1 MADRRMFGGAGA
13 FLAGFAVVVLFGKVI
28 FPAITDTA
36 DVPNGLYLQ
45 GIVVGLLYSLIAI
58 GLVLIYR
65 TNRIINFA
73 QGELGAFAA
82 VLAAELFTVYEVPYV
97 LAILAGL
104 AAAIVTSLIV
114 EFGIIR
120 RFRNAPRLILTVAT
134 IGVAQILG
142 ALELAVP
149 GWLEGDVA
157 ATQFSTKL
165 ESPWGVSFE
174 FGNVNFTADHFIV
187 LIVGPVVLIGLA
199 LFFRFTRYGIA
210 SRAAAENAERA
221 RLLGVRV
228 SRVSLIVWVMAGL
241 LSAITAILRAP
252 ILGFQL
258 GAIAG
263 QGLILRALA
272 AAVIARMESLPIAVV
287 ASLVITMAEQTIFF
301 SFGST
306 GPVDGFLL
314 GVIVVALLLQRNRLG
329 RVDQGASTW
338 RAVQEIRRTPREL
351 RKLPQIRNAQ
361 LAIVAFIALVASV
374 IPFFLSASDT
384 SLASA
389 ILIYAMVG
397 ISLVM
402 LTGWS
407 GNVSLGHWALVGIG
421 AMLAGK
427 LVTRAVAPAEPP
439 NFFVVLLLAGLAG
452 AVAAVLIGLP
462 ALRIRGLFLGVTT
475 LAFAVAA
482 QSWILQW
489 EILTPVGAIVRP
501 SVLGIDVTSEF
512 AFYYVCLIGL
522 ILAIFAGR
530 NVRRTRLG
538 RNFIALRDNEMH
550 AQAFGVR
557 PISAK
562 LSAFALSGF
571 FAALAGGLL
580 AYHQQALRADRFA
593 AEYSLA
599 IFSMVVIGGM
609 GSMTGAVI
617 GAVYVRSIQFYMS
630 NEYQFLATGF
640 GMLALLMV
648 FPGGLGEIVFRV
660 RDRFLRSFASRRKIV
675 VPSLVADKRTD
686 EAAQAPPPEALVGA
700 SELP

>member
-1 MADRRMFGGAGA
+1 MLDRRVLNGAGA
-13 FLAGFAVVVLFGKVI
+13 FLGGFAVVVLFGKVLL
-28 FPAITDTA
+28 PVLADTTA
-36 DVPNGLYLQ
+36 VPNGLYLQ
-45 GIVVGLLYSLIAI
+45 GLVVGLLYSLIAI
-58 GLVLIYR
+58 GLVLVYR

-82 VLAAELFTVYEVPYV
+82 VLAAELFTVHHVPYV
-97 LAILAGL
+97 FAVLAGL
-104 AAAIVTSLIV
+104 GAAIVTSLIV

-120 RFRNAPRLILTVAT
+120 RFRNAPRLILTVVT
-134 IGVAQILG
+134 IGAAQILG
-142 ALELAVP
+142 GLELALP
-149 GWLEGDVA
+149 GWIEGDVA
-157 ATQFSTKL
+157 ASQFETRL
-165 ESPWGVSFE
+165 QSPWGISFG
-174 FGNVNFTADHFIV
+174 FGGVEFTADHFIV
-187 LIVGPVVLIGLA
+187 LVVGPAVLIALA
-199 LFFRFTRYGIA
+199 LFFRYTRYGIA

-228 SRVSLIVWVMAGL
+228 SRVSLIVWGLAGL

-287 ASLVITMAEQTIFF
+287 ASIGITMAEQTLFF
-301 SFGST
+301 SFGRT

-314 GVIVVALLLQRNRLG
+314 GVIVVALLIQRNRLG
-329 RVDQGASTW
+329 RVDPGASTW

-351 RKLPQIRNAQ
+351 RRLPQVRNTQAAVVGAFG
-361 LAIVAFIALVASV
+361 LVVLIV
-374 IPFFLSASDT
+374 PFFLSAANT

-407 GNVSLGHWALVGIG
+407 GNVSLGHWAFVGIG

-427 LVTRAVAPAEPP
+427 LVTRVVPPASPP
-439 NFFVVLLLAGLAG
+439 NFFLVLLIAGLAG

-482 QSWILQW
+482 HSWILQW

-501 SVLGIDVTSEF
+501 KVLGIDVTSEF
-512 AFYYVCLIGL
+512 AFYYVCVIGL
-522 ILAIFAGR
+522 MLAMFAGR

-538 RNFIALRDNEMH
+538 RNFIALRDNETH
-550 AQAFGVR
+550 AQAFGIR

-562 LSAFALSGF
+562 ISAFALSGF

-580 AYHQQALRADRFA
+580 AYHQQSLRYDRFT
-593 AEYSLA
+593 AEFSLA
-599 IFSMVVIGGM
+599 IFAMVVIGGM
-609 GSMTGAVI
+609 GSMTGAII
-617 GAVYVRSIQFYMS
+617 GAVYVRSIQFYLP

-640 GMLALLMV
+640 GMLVLLML

-660 RDRFLRSFASRRKIV
+660 RDRLLRRFADKRNIT
-675 VPSLVADKRTD
+675 VPSLVADRRVQEVAKP
-686 EAAQAPPPEALVGA
+686 APELVGA
-700 SELP
+700 GEVIVP

>member
-1 MADRRMFGGAGA
+1 MRRRRSIAGVGAA
-13 FLAGFAVVVLFGKVI
+13 VAGFVVVVFSGKVLL
-28 FPAITDTA
+28 PAFANTTA
-36 DVPNGLYLQ
+36 VPNGLYLQ
-45 GIVVGLLYSLIAI
+45 GLVVGLLYALLAI

-73 QGELGAFAA
+73 QGELGAFSA
-82 VLAAELFTVYEVPYV
+82 VLAAELFTVYHVPYV
-97 LAILAGL
+97 VAVLAGL
-104 AAAIVTSLIV
+104 AAAVVSSAIV

-120 RFRNAPRLILTVAT
+120 RFRKAPRLILTVAT

-142 ALELAVP
+142 ALELGIP
-149 GWLEGDVA
+149 LLLQRGTTS
-157 ATQFSTKL
+157 ATFRTGLK
-165 ESPWGVSFE
+165 SPWGLGFT

-187 LIVGPVVLIGLA
+187 LVVGPAVLVALA

-210 SRAAAENAERA
+210 ARGAAENAERA
-221 RLLGVRV
+221 RLLGIPV
-228 SRVSLIVWVMAGL
+228 SRVSLIVWCVAGL
-241 LSAITAILRAP
+241 LSAVTAILRAP

-272 AAVIARMESLPIAVV
+272 AAVIARMESLPIAVG
-287 ASLVITMAEQTIFF
+287 AALVITMAEQTLFF
-301 SFGST
+301 SFGRT

-314 GVIVVALLLQRNRLG
+314 AVIVVALLLQRNRIG

-338 RAVQEIRRTPREL
+338 RAVQEIRRVPREL
-351 RKLPQIRNAQ
+351 RRLPQVRLAQ
-361 LAIVAFIALVASV
+361 AGVLAAVGAVVLVV
-374 IPFFLSASDT
+374 PFFLTAGKT

-407 GNVSLGHWALVGIG
+407 GNVSLGQWALVGIG
-421 AMLAGK
+421 AMVAGK
-427 LVTRAVAPAEPP
+427 IVTSVVGDGPQP
-439 NFFVVLLLAGLAG
+439 NFFLVLLIAGLCG
-452 AVAAVLIGLP
+452 AVAAVVIGLP

-475 LAFAVAA
+475 LAFAVTAN
-482 QSWILQW
+482 SWFLQW
-489 EILTPVGAIVRP
+489 KIITPVGAIVRP
-501 SVLGIDVTSEF
+501 KLFGVIDITSEF
-512 AFYYVCLIGL
+512 SFYYVCVIGL
-522 ILAIFAGR
+522 LLALFAGR

-538 RNFIALRDNEMH
+538 RSFIALRDNELH
-550 AQAFGVR
+550 AQALGVR

-580 AYHQQALRADRFA
+580 AYHQQSMRYDRFP
-593 AEYSLA
+593 AELSLA

-617 GAVYVRSIQFYMS
+617 GAVYVRTIQFYLPAQ
-630 NEYQFLATGF
+630 YQFLATGF
-640 GMLALLMV
+640 GMLVLLLI

-660 RDRFLRSFASRRKIV
+660 RDRWLRRYANKHSIV
-675 VPSLVADKRTD
+675 VPSLLADRRVEEQREVT
-686 EAAQAPPPEALVGA
+686 LVGDA
-700 SELP
+700 P

>member
-1 MADRRMFGGAGA
+1 MVDRRVLGGAGA
-13 FLAGFAVVVLFGKVI
+13 FLGGFAVVVLFGKVI
-28 FPAITDTA
+28 FPAITDTS

-58 GLVLIYR
+58 GLVLVYR

-97 LAILAGL
+97 FAVLAGL
-104 AAAIVTSLIV
+104 AAAIITSLIV
-114 EFGIIR
+114 EFGVIR

-142 ALELAVP
+142 ALELALP
-149 GWLEGDVA
+149 GWIEGDVA

-165 ESPWGVSFE
+165 ESPWGVEFE

-210 SRAAAENAERA
+210 SRAAAENSERA

-228 SRVSLIVWVMAGL
+228 SRVSLIVWAMAGL

-287 ASLVITMAEQTIFF
+287 ASLVITMAEQTLFF
-301 SFGST
+301 SFGNT

-329 RVDQGASTW
+329 RVDPGASTW

-351 RKLPQIRNAQ
+351 RRLPQIRNAQ
-361 LAIVAFIALVASV
+361 IAILAFVALVVSV

-407 GNVSLGHWALVGIG
+407 GNVSLGHWAFVGIG

-427 LVTRAVAPAEPP
+427 LVTRAVTPDDAP
-439 NFFVVLLLAGLAG
+439 NFFFVLLAAGLAG

-489 EILTPVGAIVRP
+489 EVLTPVGAIVRP

-512 AFYYVCLIGL
+512 AFYYVCLIGV

-530 NVRRTRLG
+530 NIRRTRLG

-550 AQAFGVR
+550 AQALGVR

-562 LSAFALSGF
+562 ISAFALSGF

-580 AYHQQALRADRFA
+580 AYHQQALRSDRFA

-617 GAVYVRSIQFYMS
+617 GAVYVRSIQFYMTA
-630 NEYQFLATGF
+630 EYQFLATGF
-640 GMLALLMV
+640 GMLVLLLL

-660 RDRFLRSFASRRKIV
+660 RDRVLRRFADKHKIS
-675 VPSLVADKRTD
+675 VPSLVADKRT
-686 EAAQAPPPEALVGA
+686 EEVAKAPPPEALVGA